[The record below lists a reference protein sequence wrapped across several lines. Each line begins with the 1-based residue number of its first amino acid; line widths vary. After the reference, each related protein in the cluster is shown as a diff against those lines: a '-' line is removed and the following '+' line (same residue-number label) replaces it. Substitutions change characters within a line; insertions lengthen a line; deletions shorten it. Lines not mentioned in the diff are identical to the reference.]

1 MYGGYRIDNRLI
13 FFGGDGVTNVPLGF
27 MQIVLNLF
35 HNCPEWNDH
44 TSYEQD
50 KTEARH
56 DVTGV
61 CENVI
66 SEKTGK
72 IIRKKGDKYD
82 AHHIIEKELVN
93 FYSEVGY
100 GFIKGSEFNINRIM
114 DPYSVRDFRLRVNDF
129 EFYPDI
135 EIYEEFENNK
145 LIFFEGSESAL
156 MSIELN
162 ENNQSPVYYYD
173 IQIATS
179 LEEFLRKIQEND
191 KYYLELL
198 TEKNVNKA
206 NTLIGSIPFK
216 AFFLRGYLV
225 SGRSRGINWRW

>member
-1 MYGGYRIDNRLI
+1 MSYKFIKANQENSFYQ
-13 FFGGDGVTNVPLGF
+13 VT
-27 MQIVLNLF
+27 
-35 HNCPEWNDH
+35 
-44 TSYEQD
+44 
-50 KTEARH
+50 
-56 DVTGV
+56 
-61 CENVI
+61 ENEIKQV
-66 SEKTGK
+66 EKELSLK
-72 IIRKKGDKYD
+72 LP
-82 AHHIIEKELVN
+82 KELVN

-135 EIYEEFENNK
+135 EIYDEFENNK

-162 ENNQSPVYYYD
+162 ENNQNPVYYYD

-198 TEKNVNKA
+198 TE
-206 NTLIGSIPFK
+206 
-216 AFFLRGYLV
+216 
-225 SGRSRGINWRW
+225 